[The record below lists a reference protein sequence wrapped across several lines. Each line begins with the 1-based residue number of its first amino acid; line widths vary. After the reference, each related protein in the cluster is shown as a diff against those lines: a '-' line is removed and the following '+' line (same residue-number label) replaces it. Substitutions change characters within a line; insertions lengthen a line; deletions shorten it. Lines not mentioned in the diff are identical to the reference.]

1 MARIKLPEA
10 DSLQSRSRDAPEAPP
25 QKDGRKRHLNLSNE
39 ISALTTALR
48 SCKRAALPAP
58 PPNSRSLNP
67 LGRPGMTRAIPLA
80 PDPDK
85 ATGSQDPLN
94 FPASGTNT
102 AQTVTATGVTSAK
115 VNIAHTI
122 ENPDMAS
129 AHPREQ
135 DKRPVPKPY
144 AQRPPRPATGR
155 QRRSSPCG
163 ELVTRDMTAPD
174 HMANHNSSTL
184 TVTGIP
190 EETAAITVTARN
202 PNSNNIK
209 YPQKAD
215 LGKAPD
221 PVETADQY
229 PNPARMATADN
240 ATLIP
245 DTPEQIDQL
254 QDSMN
259 RLLNEHGR
267 HNHLSDFPDP
277 TKGSE

>member
-1 MARIKLPEA
+1 
-10 DSLQSRSRDAPEAPP
+10 
-25 QKDGRKRHLNLSNE
+25 
-39 ISALTTALR
+39 
-48 SCKRAALPAP
+48 
-58 PPNSRSLNP
+58 
-67 LGRPGMTRAIPLA
+67 MTRATPLA
-80 PDPDK
+80 SDPDK

-115 VNIAHTI
+115 VNIAHTTKK
-122 ENPDMAS
+122 PDMPYSGNIIPETVS
-129 AHPREQ
+129 ATVIKLLHQQEQKTTNSQEQNAQLGTVDRLSHRKRDHHPRKQ

-163 ELVTRDMTAPD
+163 ELVTRDMRAPD

-202 PNSNNIK
+202 PNSNNTK
-209 YPQKAD
+209 DPLNAD
-215 LGKAPD
+215 LRKAPD

-229 PNPARMATADN
+229 PNPARTATADN
-240 ATLIP
+240 ATLTP

-254 QDSMN
+254 QDSIN
-259 RLLNEHGR
+259 RLLNGHGR
-267 HNHLSDFPDP
+267 HNHLSDSLDP